1 MDPEFDALRYIASY
15 ADLIRVFGTNAEL
28 GRRHWEVS
36 GKSEGR
42 DPNRFDPIAYA
53 AANAD
58 LARLYHFD
66 TAQLTLHYLQSGFAA
81 GRPTSGFDPI
91 AYAAANPD
99 LARVFGADGARLTTH
114 WVGTGVDERRSAT
127 GFDALGYAAANPI
140 VARQFGVDAKALA
153 LHYVSEGARAGLKIG
168 VFDPL
173 AYGAA
178 NPDLARQFGAD
189 TRALTDHFISIGAK
203 AGLPTSGF
211 DPIAYAAV
219 NPDLARAFGASPASL
234 TLHWLGSGADEGRA
248 TSGFD
253 FLSYAAVNPQLAR
266 IYGANASALAL
277 HYVGEGARAG
287 LKTSG
292 FDAIAYAAANPDLAR
307 AFGAN
312 VPALLTHYVTR
323 GVQEGRATSGFDAIA
338 YAAANPD
345 LARLYGAD
353 AQALAAHYVSTGLK
367 AGLKTS
373 GFDALGYAWANPAV
387 GRDLHLDPSALARHF
402 VSDGAKAGLKTAVF
416 DPIAYAAANPDLARA
431 YGGNAAQLTGHFV
444 SAGFAEGRPIA
455 GFDALAYAAANPD
468 LVRSFGWNPA
478 VLTTEFVNAGAAA
491 GRPTSGFD
499 VYGYGAANP
508 DLVRV
513 YGASVSAL
521 TLHWVT
527 RGIREGRST
536 SGFDTA
542 AYAAANGDVAREVG
556 LDPAALARHYVEEG
570 LAAGLPTGGFDP
582 VAYLLSNSDLGASG
596 VGVGSALGHWLANG
610 IQEGRSGD
618 SLFGREQQGHALA
631 VDGHAAGRF
640 DTPSDRDWYGVEL
653 QAGQSYALVLEGVGS
668 PLDAQLRIHEAPG
681 QLLTFLNA
689 SGVGGEAV
697 LAFTAAS
704 SGTHYVAVA
713 ASGTAGDYLL
723 TLAPAA
729 ILDEDGAASSAAG
742 DLLGDGEG
750 LTLSAIGGT
759 AVPDDGSPVTLAGV
773 YGTLTVV
780 GDGAWAYALDN
791 GDPDTE
797 RLLAGEIGAER
808 FDYLSLGDDASAA
821 GTLRLFVRGA
831 ADPGVADVPLGAP
844 TLIGSFPQ
852 QFLMPAVA
860 DFDGDGWLEPFG
872 FLSDG
877 AGGFVRNS
885 AVDAALAAWPGR
897 SNRDARIF
905 DLDGDSNVDA
915 VLNVYSAVT
924 DPLSF
929 GLVLYG
935 DGAGGFDRS
944 EERRDVNGF
953 GETILSADFDNDG
966 DLDVFVPVYTHAGT
980 SPSTHLLFNE
990 NGLLGENRAVEF
1002 GVGLAEQPPSLRV
1015 EGAQALDVDFD
1026 GRIDLFTAS
1035 HLFLNKGMHFDEIVL
1050 DPQRFDE
1057 GAKLFDYDNDGDF
1070 DLVLMDEHAG
1080 PALYE
1085 WSGGRF
1091 VSRGLLGSGDF
1102 TPGVSINVY
1111 DVDGNGW
1118 EDVVTR
1124 NVPFGAA
1131 LFLNFEGRFVRA
1143 DIAADFH
1150 IDALAFFDADKDRRI
1165 DMLARAD
1172 QIAFA
1177 LFPNVGESGKTLA
1190 LSVLG
1195 PRGEENQQGRVVTLV
1210 HPDHAETVLAR
1221 AVESG
1226 SGYMNQNQYELLVGL
1241 PYAGSYR
1248 VEVVFA
1254 DRRLAFEAGEGHSA
1268 RAFADGHVEVVGGAG
1283 NDRLGGAGGADL
1295 IWAGPGDDLILGT
1308 VGDDAL
1314 DGGDGSDSVD
1324 FGALTEGVS
1333 VDLTAGEARV
1343 GNAVQR
1349 LAAIENA
1356 SGTAFADLLRG
1367 DAGANRLVAGAGDDI
1382 LLGTAGADALDG
1394 GEGVDRVDYSAFAGP
1409 VEIDLALGQALV
1421 AVDVQSLASI
1431 GDATGSDFDD
1441 RIFGD
1446 DGTNRLDGGAGADSI
1461 DARGGDDIVV
1471 GSAGADALDGGEGRD
1486 VLDFSG
1492 LALAVAV
1499 DLANHVAQVGGDAQ
1513 TLAGFEDATGTA
1525 FADSLRG
1532 DAGANRL
1539 SAEAG
1544 DDLLLGSLGEDELD
1558 GGEGRDLL
1566 DLSGLAVA
1574 ATVDLANAFARV
1586 GDDLQH
1592 VLGIEDVIGTDF
1604 DDILSGDVGPNRLA
1618 GGGGADKLEGR
1629 DGDDLFIGSAG
1640 ADVIDGGEGNDRLD
1654 YSGLDSG
1661 LKVDLAAGNA
1671 QVGGDNQSLTGIEEV
1686 IGTAQDDILGGGLGG
1701 DRLEAGAGAD
1711 RVLGSAG
1718 ADALDGGEG
1727 DDLLDYSSLGAGIV
1741 VDLAAGEAI
1750 VAGEAQTL
1758 AGFEQVTGTSFADAL
1773 TGDSG
1778 RNGLIGGDGDDRL
1791 AGGGGGDVLEGGGG
1805 ADLFLL
1811 IAAADSAG
1819 QADLIADFSQS
1830 DGDRIDFSALAG
1842 DAFAFQ
1848 FVGAAAFSG
1857 SAGEVRAVV
1866 DEAAGSTIVFADL
1879 DGDLAADVQILLA
1892 GNILLSANDF
1902 QF

>member
-1 MDPEFDALRYIASY
+1 VPEFDALRYIASY
-15 ADLIRVFGTNAEL
+15 ADLIRAFGADAEL
-28 GRRHWEVS
+28 GRRHWETS

-53 AANAD
+53 AANPD

-66 TAQLTLHYLQSGFAA
+66 ATQLTLHYLKSGFAA
-81 GRPTSGFDPI
+81 GRPTSGFDAI

-99 LARVFGADGARLTTH
+99 LARVFGADVARLTTH
-114 WVGTGVDERRSAT
+114 WVGTGVDEGRPAM
-127 GFDALGYAAANPI
+127 GFNALGYAAANPA

-153 LHYVSEGARAGLKIG
+153 LHYVSDGARAGLKIG

-189 TRALTDHFISIGAK
+189 SAALTNHFISIGAK
-203 AGLPTSGF
+203 AGLPTGGF
-211 DPIAYAAV
+211 DPIAYAAA

-253 FLSYAAVNPQLAR
+253 FLSYAAANPQLAR
-266 IYGANASALAL
+266 TYGANGSALAL
-277 HYVGEGARAG
+277 HYVTEGARAG

-292 FDAIAYAAANPDLAR
+292 FDAIAYAAANPDLVR

-323 GVQEGRATSGFDAIA
+323 GVQEGRATGGFDAIA

-353 AQALAAHYVSTGLK
+353 AQALAAHYVATGLK

-387 GRDLHLDPSALARHF
+387 GRDLGLDPTALARHF
-402 VSDGAKAGLKTAVF
+402 VIEGARAGLKTAIF

-431 YGGNAAQLTGHFV
+431 FGGDAVQLKDHFV

-468 LVRSFGWNPA
+468 LVRSHGWNPGA
-478 VLTTEFVNAGAAA
+478 LTTHFVTVGAAA
-491 GRPTSGFD
+491 GRPTAGFD
-499 VYGYGAANP
+499 AYNYGAANP
-508 DLVRV
+508 DLARL
-513 YGASVSAL
+513 YGADVSAL
-521 TLHWVT
+521 SLHWVT
-527 RGIREGRST
+527 RGIGEGRAT
-536 SGFDTA
+536 SGFDTV
-542 AYAAANGDVAREVG
+542 AYAAANAEAVREVG
-556 LDPAALARHYVEEG
+556 LDPAALARHYVEKG

-596 VGVGSALGHWLANG
+596 VGVASAFGHWLANG

-618 SLFGREQQGHALA
+618 SLFGREQQSHALA

-653 QAGQSYALVLEGVGS
+653 AAGQSYAFVLDGMEA
-668 PLDAQLRIHEAPG
+668 PLDAQIRIHEAPG
-681 QLLTFLNA
+681 QLLAFLNP
-689 SGVGGEAV
+689 SGAAAETV

-704 SGTHYVAVA
+704 SGTHYVALA
-713 ASGTAGDYLL
+713 AAGAAGDYLL
-723 TLAPAA
+723 TVAPAP
-729 ILDEDGAASSAAG
+729 ILDEDGAVATAAG
-742 DLLGDGEG
+742 DLLADADG
-750 LTLSAIGGT
+750 LSLSAIGGI
-759 AVPDDGSPVTLAGV
+759 AVPDDGSPVTVAGL
-773 YGTLTVV
+773 YGTLTVA
-780 GDGAWAYALDN
+780 GDGAWTYELDN
-791 GDPDTE
+791 SDPDTE
-797 RLLAGEIGAER
+797 RLLAGEIAAER
-808 FDYLSLGDDASAA
+808 FDYLTTGGGESAA
-821 GTLRLFVRGA
+821 ETLRLFVRGA

-844 TLIGSFPQ
+844 VTIGTFPR

-872 FLSDG
+872 FLSDR
-877 AGGFVRNS
+877 AGGFVRNP

-905 DLDGDSNVDA
+905 DLDGDGNVDA
-915 VLNVYSAVT
+915 MLNVYSAVT

-935 DGAGGFDRS
+935 DGAGGFDRAV
-944 EERRDVNGF
+944 ERRDVNGF
-953 GETILSADFDNDG
+953 GETILAADFDNDG

-1015 EGAQALDVDFD
+1015 EGAQALDMDFD

-1091 VSRGLLGSGDF
+1091 VSRGQLGSGDF

-1124 NVPFGAA
+1124 NVPLGAA
-1131 LFLNFEGRFVRA
+1131 MFLNFEGRFVRA

-1172 QIAFA
+1172 QAAFA
-1177 LFPNVGESGKTLA
+1177 LFPNVGEGGSTLA
-1190 LSVLG
+1190 LNVLG
-1195 PRGEENQQGRVVTLV
+1195 SGGEENQQGRVVTLV
-1210 HPDHAETVLAR
+1210 HPDHPETVLAR

-1226 SGYMNQNQYELLVGL
+1226 SGYMNQNQYELLIGL
-1241 PYAGSYR
+1241 PYGGSYR

-1268 RAFADGHVEVVGGAG
+1268 RAFADGHVEIAGSDGA
-1283 NDRLGGAGGADL
+1283 DRIGGAGGAD
-1295 IWAGPGDDLILGT
+1295 IVSAGLGDDLILGT
-1308 VGDDAL
+1308 
-1314 DGGDGSDSVD
+1314 
-1324 FGALTEGVS
+1324 E
-1333 VDLTAGEARV
+1333 
-1343 GNAVQR
+1343 
-1349 LAAIENA
+1349 
-1356 SGTAFADLLRG
+1356 
-1367 DAGANRLVAGAGDDI
+1367 
-1382 LLGTAGADALDG
+1382 GADALDG
-1394 GEGVDRVDYSAFAGP
+1394 GEGTDRIDYSAFSAGI
-1409 VEIDLALGQALV
+1409 ELDLAAGTALLGSDLQM
-1421 AVDVQSLASI
+1421 LAAFE
-1431 GDATGSDFDD
+1431 DATGTAFNDVLAGGTGAN
-1441 RIFGD
+1441 RIA
-1446 DGTNRLDGGAGADSI
+1446 GG
-1461 DARGGDDIVV
+1461 GGDDLLI
-1471 GSAGADALDGGEGRD
+1471 GSVGADALDGGEGRD
-1486 VLDFSG
+1486 RVDYSGFAFGVRVDLAAGEAQLGDDLQQLAAIEEVTGTGQDDLIAGDDDANRLDGGEGADDVAGGGGDDLIVGSAGADTLDGGDGVDRLDYSG
-1492 LALAVAV
+1492 LASGVRV
-1499 DLANHVAQVGGDAQ
+1499 DLAAGSAQVGADTQAI
-1513 TLAGFEDATGTA
+1513 AGMEDVTGTA

-1532 DAGANRL
+1532 DPGANRL
-1539 SAEAG
+1539 AAGGG
-1544 DDLLLGSLGEDELD
+1544 DDVLMASLGEDELD
-1558 GGEGRDLL
+1558 GGEGSDLL
-1566 DLSGLAVA
+1566 DLSELALA
-1574 ATVDLANAFARV
+1574 ATVDLANGFARV
-1586 GDDLQH
+1586 GSDLQH
-1592 VLGIEDVIGTDF
+1592 VLGLEDVIGTDF
-1604 DDILSGDVGPNRLA
+1604 DDVLSGDSSANRLA
-1618 GGGGADKLEGR
+1618 GGTGADKLEGR
-1629 DGDDLFIGSAG
+1629 GGDDLFMGSTG
-1640 ADVIDGGEGNDRLD
+1640 ADVIDGGEGIDRLD
-1654 YSGLDSG
+1654 YSGLDG
-1661 LKVDLAAGNA
+1661 GVKVDLAAGNA
-1671 QVGGDNQSLTGIEEV
+1671 QVGADEQSVTGIEEV
-1686 IGTAQDDILGGGLGG
+1686 VGTAQDDILGGS
-1701 DRLEAGAGAD
+1701 AGAD
-1711 RVLGSAG
+1711 RIDAGEGEDWVLGSAG
-1718 ADALDGGEG
+1718 ADALDGGDG
-1727 DDLLDYSSLGAGIV
+1727 DDILDYSGLGAGIV

-1750 VAGEAQTL
+1750 VGGETQTL
-1758 AGFEQVTGTSFADAL
+1758 AGFEQVTGTSFADEL
-1773 TGDSG
+1773 TGDAR
-1778 RNGLIGGDGDDRL
+1778 RNGLAGGEGDDRL
-1791 AGGGGGDVLEGGGG
+1791 AGGGGGDVLEGGAG
-1805 ADLFLL
+1805 ADLFLF
-1811 IAAADSAG
+1811 IASDDSGG
-1819 QADLIADFSQS
+1819 QPDLIADFSQS
-1830 DGDRIDFSALAG
+1830 DGDRIDFSALAAG
-1842 DAFAFQ
+1842 GVAFQ
-1848 FVGAAAFSG
+1848 FVGDAAFSG

-1866 DEAAGSTIVFADL
+1866 DEAAGSTAVFADL
-1879 DGDLAADVQILLA
+1879 DGDATADIHILLA
-1892 GNILLSANDF
+1892 GPIVLTASDF